1 MVNKTPIAN
10 LPSIDEFIVEPALP
24 SVEEFLE
31 KEEIVEEVQTIE
43 DADGNSFLE
52 IEDVVK
58 APEWSE
64 LVRMVNDVR
73 NDIPEIPEIKDYA
86 PELEELSASIQQ
98 VKDEIPVV
106 PEVRYYENELEA
118 LRESINKVEESIPTL
133 PTWIH
138 KVTEVPD
145 FAWVGKGFN
154 VILQN
159 YEEVNYPK

>member
-86 PELEELSASIQQ
+86 P
-98 VKDEIPVV
+98 
-106 PEVRYYENELEA
+106 
-118 LRESINKVEESIPTL
+118 
-133 PTWIH
+133 
-138 KVTEVPD
+138 
-145 FAWVGKGFN
+145 
-154 VILQN
+154 
-159 YEEVNYPK
+159 

>member
-1 MVNKTPIAN
+1 MINKTPIAN

-98 VKDEIPVV
+98 VKDEIPVCLLYTSDAAD
-106 PEVRYYENELEA
+106 E
-118 LRESINKVEESIPTL
+118 
-133 PTWIH
+133 
-138 KVTEVPD
+138 
-145 FAWVGKGFN
+145 
-154 VILQN
+154 
-159 YEEVNYPK
+159 